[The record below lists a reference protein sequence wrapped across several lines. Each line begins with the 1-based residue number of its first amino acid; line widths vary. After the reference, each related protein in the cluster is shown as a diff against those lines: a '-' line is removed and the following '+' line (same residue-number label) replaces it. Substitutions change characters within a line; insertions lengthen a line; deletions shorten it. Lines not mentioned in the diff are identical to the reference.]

1 MPGSPLAPERRSP
14 QSAVRELKRD
24 SACVEATVAFVLV
37 LSIMTLIY
45 VLSLDVT

>member
-24 SACVEATVAFVLV
+24 AVCVEATVAFVLV
-37 LSIMTLIY
+37 LSIVTLVY
-45 VLSLDVT
+45 MLGLDVT

>member
-24 SACVEATVAFVLV
+24 AAYVEAVVALVLV
-37 LSIMTLIY
+37 VSIVTLVY